1 MGLSSGEKQQ
11 AICARG
17 SEANA
22 EHVTVGRLSRL
33 ELYKAVTIEGSCERK
48 RDWKKKPRLR
58 GGVHVLNFGVFFQAN
73 SQLFKLSRVQERT
86 GTGSRVA
93 VITTN
98 RASQV
103 KHCGLNT
110 VDM

>member
-33 ELYKAVTIEGSCERK
+33 ELYKAVTVEGSCERK
-48 RDWKKKPRLR
+48 RDWKKKPRDLEEEYMSSILVSFFR
-58 GGVHVLNFGVFFQAN
+58 LTHNYLN
-73 SQLFKLSRVQERT
+73 
-86 GTGSRVA
+86 
-93 VITTN
+93 
-98 RASQV
+98 
-103 KHCGLNT
+103 
-110 VDM
+110 